1 MASAVYTE
9 SPRVR
14 QGRAVPAMKTLY
26 FVRHG
31 ETGHNAS
38 GLTMGQMDVP
48 LNERGMAQAAQTAE
62 WLRRFPVARIVSS
75 DLSRAMATAEPLAA
89 ALGLK
94 VEPDRRLR
102 ELCFGIFEGRSI
114 ADCDREN
121 PEIVARWRSGDF
133 DFAPPGGETR
143 RSLMERTRRVLAGL
157 LESPEEHIA
166 IFTHGGTLN
175 ALHTHLVEDG
185 NPAPRD
191 HIHRVFRFHNASV
204 SMAAHAGDQWR
215 FLVVNST
222 FHLEEEPRQ
231 LLH

>member
-1 MASAVYTE
+1 
-9 SPRVR
+9 
-14 QGRAVPAMKTLY
+14 MKTLY

-31 ETGHNAS
+31 ETAHNAS

-48 LNERGMAQAAQTAE
+48 LNERGVAQAAQTAE
-62 WLRRFPVARIVSS
+62 WLRQFPVERIVSS
-75 DLSRAMATAEPLAA
+75 DLSRAMETAAPLA
-89 ALGLK
+89 GLMGLA
-94 VEPDRRLR
+94 VEPEPRLR
-102 ELCFGIFEGRSI
+102 ELSFGLFEGRAI
-114 ADCDREN
+114 ADCEREH

-143 RSLMERTRRVLAGL
+143 RSLMERTRRVLTGL
-157 LESPEEHIA
+157 RDAPEGHIA

-175 ALHTHLVEDG
+175 AFHTHLVEDG
-185 NPAPRD
+185 NPSLRD

-222 FHLEEEPRQ
+222 FHLTEAPRQ

>member
-1 MASAVYTE
+1 
-9 SPRVR
+9 
-14 QGRAVPAMKTLY
+14 MKTLY

-31 ETGHNAS
+31 ETGHNAA
-38 GLTMGQMDVP
+38 GLTMGQMDIP
-48 LNERGMAQAAQTAE
+48 LNAKGEAQAAQTAA
-62 WLRRFPVARIVSS
+62 WLRRHPIRRIVSS
-75 DLSRAMATAEPLAA
+75 DLGRAMATAAPLAS
-89 ALGLK
+89 ALGLA
-94 VEPDRRLR
+94 VVPEPRLR
-102 ELCFGIFEGRSI
+102 ELSFGIFEGHAI
-114 ADCDREN
+114 ADCEREN

-143 RSLMERTRRVLAGL
+143 RSLMVRTRRVLADL
-157 LESPEEHIA
+157 LASEEEHIA
-166 IFTHGGTLN
+166 VFTHGGTLN

-222 FHLEEEPRQ
+222 FHLDEEPRQ